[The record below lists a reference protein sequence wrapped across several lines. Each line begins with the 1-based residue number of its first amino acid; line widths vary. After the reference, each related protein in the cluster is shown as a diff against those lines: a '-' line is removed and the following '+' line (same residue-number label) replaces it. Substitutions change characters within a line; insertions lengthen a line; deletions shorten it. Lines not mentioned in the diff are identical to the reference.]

1 MKRKKYIT
9 DAEYEKCKKVAAVFS
24 MLEEDDIVLLDAGRY
39 GFVALFYYT
48 PPRGFD
54 TVKSFTDSQEM
65 FDELWDAWLDFQLA
79 RYAETMHMGDID
91 YDKIFEKLPMQK
103 QSELLSQ
110 QEVFLKMADFKDI

>member
-65 FDELWDAWLDFQLA
+65 FDELWDA
-79 RYAETMHMGDID
+79 
-91 YDKIFEKLPMQK
+91 
-103 QSELLSQ
+103 
-110 QEVFLKMADFKDI
+110 